1 MEYRVRSATVRFF
14 RERGTDVYEISTDLS
29 EKWSRAGDWSVN
41 NNKAI
46 AIEVK
51 SKLDKEDVDEHLERL
66 GKFKELLP
74 RYQLL
79 TVLGAV
85 AAMIVPDY
93 VASYTYR
100 QGFFVITQ
108 SGDDLQFLNDDKF
121 CPNVVVL
128 GRQNFCQ

>member
-1 MEYRVRSATVRFF
+1 M
-14 RERGTDVYEISTDLS
+14 
-29 EKWSRAGDWSVN
+29 
-41 NNKAI
+41 
-46 AIEVK
+46 
-51 SKLDKEDVDEHLERL
+51 DEHLERL

-128 GRQNFCQ
+128 GRQNFC